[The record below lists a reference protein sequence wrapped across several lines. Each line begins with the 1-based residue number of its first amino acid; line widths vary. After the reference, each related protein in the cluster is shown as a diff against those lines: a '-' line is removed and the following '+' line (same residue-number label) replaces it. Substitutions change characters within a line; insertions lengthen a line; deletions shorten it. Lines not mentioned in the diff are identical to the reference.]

1 MPGFGLSGQPLS
13 STAAMG
19 LHLVAIAAAAALSL
33 SLGRRATRRLQ
44 PEVEARYDVRAWMR
58 GSLPLW
64 AGAGLTACGETQ
76 AAFGRRSIPAEQPV
90 MKPARRSAGDPSRPN
105 NR

>member
-1 MPGFGLSGQPLS
+1 MACLAALGFGLAMPGFGLAMPGFGLAMPGFGLSGQPLS

-58 GSLPLW
+58 GTAPAPGGGGLNSLW
-64 AGAGLTACGETQ
+64 
-76 AAFGRRSIPAEQPV
+76 
-90 MKPARRSAGDPSRPN
+90 
-105 NR
+105 